1 MVSKANKTQRAVPGH
16 KYRIGFGCNQFE
28 EILDASNKE
37 EKHPNIF
44 VKDASLEKA
53 STLKLKKL
61 I

>member
-28 EILDASNKE
+28 NILDASNTE

-44 VKDASLEKA
+44 VKDAGLYKA
-53 STLKLKKL
+53 ANMKMKSSK
-61 I
+61 